1 MHARKRR
8 GLRKQP
14 RPPESSERLVV
25 GADYQ
30 IDGHAKG
37 QKPHYGMLQA
47 IKWRD
52 GRIWFSFKIIPD
64 DPMYDSGAAR
74 LHICQTSISN
84 IRLWD
89 RVRKDTIR
97 RKSRLDSFVEDLGL
111 NDAEEDSDS

>member
-1 MHARKRR
+1 VHARKRR
-8 GLRKQP
+8 GLQKQP
-14 RPPESSERLVV
+14 RTPDGSTRLVV

-47 IKWRD
+47 ISWRD
-52 GRIWFSFKIIPD
+52 GHIWLRFKIIPD
-64 DPMYDSGAAR
+64 DSMYDLGAAV
-74 LHICQTSISN
+74 LHISQANISN

-89 RVRKDTIR
+89 RVRKDTVR
-97 RKSRLDSFVEDLGL
+97 RKSRLDSFMEDLGL